1 MTWLDVVGSGLAV
14 GWGPLS
20 LDGIGC
26 PTCGGVGWLVGGGA
40 ALSPSM
46 GGGGWCGGRGG
57 WCTSLSL
64 GWVVF
69 LKSC

>member
-1 MTWLDVVGSGLAV
+1 MTCWDVGGSGVDA

-26 PTCGGVGWLVGGGA
+26 PTCGGVGWLVGVGA
-40 ALSPSM
+40 KLSPSL
-46 GGGGWCGGRGG
+46 GDGGWCGGRGG

-64 GWVVF
+64 DWVVF